1 MLYTIYPPL
10 IIILS
15 SCTLHSN
22 LQLLQVRGLDAGAS
36 APWNTMVTLTLLITA
51 AAFEDTVQEE
61 KLAALEAENLRLR
74 VHLSQ
79 ELDLLEKINEQQ
91 RRRLKQ
97 QEAER
102 RPGPRRRLSAAGGS
116 GGTGNFLH
124 KGTVHSFA
132 DAGTCLGTDGP
143 LTVHNTAGVPSC
155 DSNNTPRH
163 ATIAF

>member
-1 MLYTIYPPL
+1 M
-10 IIILS
+10 
-15 SCTLHSN
+15 
-22 LQLLQVRGLDAGAS
+22 LLQVHA
-36 APWNTMVTLTLLITA
+36 VTLLIAA
-51 AAFEDTVQEE
+51 AAFADTAQKEL
-61 KLAALEAENLRLR
+61 LAALEVENLRLR

-79 ELDLLEKINEQQ
+79 ELDSLDKAKEQAS
-91 RRRLKQ
+91 RLLKQ
-97 QEAER
+97 RDAEQ

>member
-1 MLYTIYPPL
+1 MPRSRLEAD
-10 IIILS
+10 
-15 SCTLHSN
+15 N
-22 LQLLQVRGLDAGAS
+22 LQ
-36 APWNTMVTLTLLITA
+36 
-51 AAFEDTVQEE
+51 
-61 KLAALEAENLRLR
+61 LR

-79 ELDLLEKINEQQ
+79 ELVSLDKAKEHA
-91 RRRLKQ
+91 RRLLKQ
-97 QEAER
+97 RDAER

-132 DAGTCLGTDGP
+132 DADTCLGTDGP